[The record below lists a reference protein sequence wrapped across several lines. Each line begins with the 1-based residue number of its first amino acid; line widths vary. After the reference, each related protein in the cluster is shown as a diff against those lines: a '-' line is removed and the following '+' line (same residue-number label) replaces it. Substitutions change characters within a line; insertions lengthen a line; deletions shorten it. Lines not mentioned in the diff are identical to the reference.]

1 MIDLTKYLLKEFT
14 EDSGYVSIKFFRS
27 NKAHGYVA
35 WLTIMKSYLEGK
47 ECSVDDIVKIT
58 EKYSSRRSVVS
69 FLDSGQKKGFLEK
82 ITSSN
87 DKRKVVIIPTKISI
101 VDFIDWGNKF
111 KKSIR

>member
-35 WLTIMKSYLEGK
+35 WLAIMESYLEGK

-69 FLDSGQKKGFLEK
+69 FLDSAHKKDFLEK
-82 ITSSN
+82 VTSSS
-87 DKRKVVIIPTKISI
+87 DKRKVLIIPTKISI
-101 VDFIDWGNKF
+101 VDFMDWGNKF
-111 KKSIR
+111 KKSII